1 MAVTEKKFWYEGI
14 EEGKKRERERII
26 KLIEDHYKMT
36 HDRLLNGKNL
46 ITIIKEEEKTN
57 NS

>member
-1 MAVTEKKFWYEGI
+1 MAVTEKAFWYEGI
-14 EEGKKRERERII
+14 KEGKKREQERII
-26 KLIEDHYKMT
+26 KLIEDHYRMT

-46 ITIIKEEEKTN
+46 ITIIKEEEKTT